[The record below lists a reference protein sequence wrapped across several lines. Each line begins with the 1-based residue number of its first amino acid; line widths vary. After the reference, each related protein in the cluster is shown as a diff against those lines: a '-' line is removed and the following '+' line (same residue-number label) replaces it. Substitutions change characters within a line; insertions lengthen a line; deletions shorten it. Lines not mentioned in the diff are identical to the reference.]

1 MSDYAAATVQ
11 VIAEGLLTIDA
22 AGNPQITG
30 QGFAAVARASV
41 NPGDFTLDLEEGT
54 GVADVSSGTIVNRP
68 GTGGFPDGRVGPNGV
83 DTRLL
88 RVEMT
93 MRGGTTAPGS
103 TTIAD
108 LSVGFI
114 AAAGTTQLRIALGTA
129 LDAPTDPMG
138 AGAPN
143 AAGGGL
149 EIIVFYGNATPDSF
163 TQQAFGPAYQP
174 ALTFP

>member
-30 QGFAAVARASV
+30 QGFASVARASV
-41 NPGDFTLDLEEGT
+41 NAGDFLLDLEEGT
-54 GVADVSSGTIVNRP
+54 GVADINSGTIVNRP
-68 GTGGFPDGRVGPNGV
+68 GTGGLPDGRIGPNGL

-88 RVEMT
+88 RVMMT

-103 TTIAD
+103 TTISD
-108 LSVGFI
+108 MSVGFI
-114 AAAGTTQLRIALGTA
+114 AAPGTTQIRIALGDP
-129 LDAPTDPMG
+129 LDLPTDPMG

-143 AAGGGL
+143 ADGGGL
-149 EIIVFYGNATPDSF
+149 EIIVFYGNAMPDSF

-174 ALTFP
+174 AMTFP